1 MATHNI
7 HHIAQRAAVL
17 AEAKTWLRTPY
28 HHQARIKG
36 AGVDCLLLLCEVYQ
50 AAGLIPYVDPTPYP
64 QNWHVHRSDE
74 RYLDG
79 VTQYARQTTTA
90 PNVGDFVL
98 FKFGRAYSHAGI
110 YAGNDLLIHSL
121 VDRGV
126 IQTSLQE
133 PPLAGRA
140 ALVYTFWLEVT
151 A

>member
-1 MATHNI
+1 MLYNRHHTH
-7 HHIAQRAAVL
+7 QRAAVL
-17 AEAKTWLRTPY
+17 AEAKTWLGTPY
-28 HHQARIKG
+28 HHQGRIKG
-36 AGVDCLLLLCEVYQ
+36 AGVDCLLLLCEVYHS
-50 AAGLIPYVDPTPYP
+50 AGLVPYIDPTPYP
-64 QNWHVHRSDE
+64 QNWHIHRSDE

-79 VTQYARQTTTA
+79 VTQYAQLTQAA
-90 PNVGDFVL
+90 PSIGDFVL

-133 PPLAGRA
+133 PPLVGRS
-140 ALVYTFWLEVT
+140 ALVYTFWPEVD